1 MNEVR
6 INTMDKKIEI
16 ILTAIFTP
24 LFMIVALGVAQIDNK
39 QTYAEIIDQSIVFT
53 KTESVEFKDIEEI
66 NLYDDVVIN
75 IRAHGYRW
83 ENNKY
88 FSRDADVK
96 IFDQDENQLLSVKK
110 GKTYIDKKVNTC
122 IYVKTESQE
131 YIFNYQTTEKTKII
145 FDDIYSKLQA
155 LKGSIS

>member
-1 MNEVR
+1 
-6 INTMDKKIEI
+6 
-16 ILTAIFTP
+16 
-24 LFMIVALGVAQIDNK
+24 MIVALGVAQIDNK

-66 NLYDDVVIN
+66 NMYDDVVIDIHAN
-75 IRAHGYRW
+75 GYRW
-83 ENNKY
+83 ENKKY
-88 FSRDADVK
+88 FSGDADVK

-110 GKTYIDKKVNTC
+110 GKTDIDKKVNTC
-122 IYVKTESQE
+122 IYVKTESKE

-155 LKGSIS
+155 LKGSTS